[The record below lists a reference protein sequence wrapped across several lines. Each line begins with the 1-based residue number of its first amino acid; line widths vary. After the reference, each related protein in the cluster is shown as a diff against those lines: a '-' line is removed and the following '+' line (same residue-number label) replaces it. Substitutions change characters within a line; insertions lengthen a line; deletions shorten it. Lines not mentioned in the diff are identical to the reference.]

1 MFNKKKEN
9 MPVKKPTAIDKAE
22 IKAFLG
28 AGSCFEGKLSFD
40 EMVRLDGKFTGE
52 ITSTDTLIV
61 GESAE
66 IEGKIAV
73 GVLILSGKFKGDIK
87 ASNKVDLRNPAS
99 VTGSIETK
107 SLIMEDKVLFNG
119 QISMTQTVNNNAEQ
133 QSAIK
138 KK

>member
-1 MFNKKKEN
+1 MFNKKKGTE
-9 MPVKKPTAIDKAE
+9 PVKKSTAIDKAE

-40 EMVRLDGKFTGE
+40 EMVRLDGKFSGE

-66 IEGKIAV
+66 IEGQISV
-73 GVLILSGKFKGDIK
+73 GVLILSGKFKGEIK
-87 ASNKVDLRNPAS
+87 ASTLVELRNPAI
-99 VTGSIETK
+99 VTGTIETK
-107 SLIMEDKVLFNG
+107 SITIEDKVVFNG
-119 QISMTQTVNNNAEQ
+119 HVNMSKPPEANVEQKQI
-133 QSAIK
+133 IK